1 MQKINGYLITL
12 VILLV
17 TLILGACQSATPEPS
32 PVEVI
37 EALEAAVNAKDLD
50 ALEVLFAD
58 DAVEY
63 DGYMT
68 SIGAEKIR
76 KSYEPIVNTF
86 SMDNTNIRVEG
97 DKILYDCYL
106 INDAGEVSLAQKYEA
121 VIENGKISS
130 NNVVGVIPKNEWETD

>member
-1 MQKINGYLITL
+1 MRRTNGYFLVL

-17 TLILGACQSATPEPS
+17 ALVLGACQSTTPQAS
-32 PVEVI
+32 PVAVI

-63 DGYMT
+63 DGVIT
-68 SIGAEKIR
+68 TIGVQKIR

-106 INDAGEVSLAQKYEA
+106 INEAGEVSFAQKYEA

-130 NNVVGVIPKNEWETD
+130 NNFVGTIPKDKWETN